1 MSWVSR
7 TFTPPLLK
15 IFGAFGADYDDN
27 YNRLWYT
34 HNHASA
40 AGENFELLA
49 SEMMIFYWIFSEKPQ
64 NFSPQAP
71 LAQALDNF
79 YPPLLDRPHPQGG
92 GVKVEGGA
100 TVDGIQLI
108 EITVFR
114 LQKCKMFAP
123 AAHNHVSVHNH

>member
-1 MSWVSR
+1 MLNRHR
-7 TFTPPLLK
+7 TSSTHHQLKSINFYPPLLENLHPQGGVKVVVGLQNFYPPLLK

-92 GVKVEGGA
+92 GK
-100 TVDGIQLI
+100 
-108 EITVFR
+108 
-114 LQKCKMFAP
+114 
-123 AAHNHVSVHNH
+123 S